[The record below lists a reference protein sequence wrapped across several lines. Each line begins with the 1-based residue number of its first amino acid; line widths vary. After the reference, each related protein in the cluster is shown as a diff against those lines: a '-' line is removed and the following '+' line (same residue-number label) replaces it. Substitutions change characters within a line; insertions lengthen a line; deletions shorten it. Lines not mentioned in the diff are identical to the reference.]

1 MGLLH
6 PRLPATPTIG
16 LHPTPLVGQLPSII
30 MVMVIQPTPLTTPL
44 TTPRTTPVLAVSTNW
59 SCIHSA
65 MMGVNTLLPLL
76 TTLPLMTTLEKIVI
90 GQKIIAFTGMNMI
103 GVPAFSILLTQL
115 RTPLTERHTVPKMAS
130 IASAQ

>member
-1 MGLLH
+1 
-6 PRLPATPTIG
+6 
-16 LHPTPLVGQLPSII
+16 
-30 MVMVIQPTPLTTPL
+30 
-44 TTPRTTPVLAVSTNW
+44 
-59 SCIHSA
+59 

-103 GVPAFSILLTQL
+103 GVPAFSTLLTTLLTQL

-130 IASAQ
+130 IASAQLYAIMICNKPLDFFFCNFYIMVSYQL